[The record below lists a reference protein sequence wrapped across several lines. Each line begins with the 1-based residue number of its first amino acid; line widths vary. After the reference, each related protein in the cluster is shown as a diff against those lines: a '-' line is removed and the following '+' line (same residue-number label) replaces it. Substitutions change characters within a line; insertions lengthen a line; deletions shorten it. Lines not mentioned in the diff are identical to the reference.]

1 VSGSA
6 LTILHIS
13 DPHFGTEQEAVV
25 AALLQLCSREQPDVV
40 ILSGDITQRARGH
53 QFTAAARFFSALSA
67 PHKLAIPGNHD
78 IPLFNLAARVLSP
91 YGGFRKAFGEDLEPE
106 ISLPD
111 LLVIGV
117 NTTRPGRHEDGE
129 VSAAQVAKVKA
140 RLEAAQPAQ
149 LRIVVTH
156 QPVHVITAVDCKN
169 RLHGASEAL
178 HGWADA
184 GADLILGGHIHLP
197 YVRRINED
205 IPLLS
210 RPVWAV
216 QAGTA
221 VSTRIRGGI
230 PNSVNII
237 RHSQHEVAKSCSVER
252 WDYAAGKVFAAVQT
266 TQVVLEPH

>member
-1 VSGSA
+1 MSESA

-13 DPHFGTEQEAVV
+13 DPHFGTEQQAVV
-25 AALLQLCSREQPDVV
+25 AALLALCSREQPDVV
-40 ILSGDITQRARGH
+40 ILSGDITQRARSH
-53 QFTAAARFFSALSA
+53 QFTAAGRFFTALSA

-78 IPLFNLAARVLSP
+78 IPLFNLAARMLSP
-91 YGGFRKAFGEDLEPE
+91 YAGFRKAFGENLEPE
-106 ISLPD
+106 ISLPA

-129 VSAAQVAKVKA
+129 VSAAQVATVKA
-140 RLEAAQPAQ
+140 RLEAAQPGQ

-156 QPVHVITAVDCKN
+156 QPAHVITAADCKN

-178 HGWADA
+178 RAWADA

-210 RPVWAV
+210 RSLWAV

-237 RHSQHEVAKSCSVER
+237 RYSPDESIRRCTVER
-252 WDYAAGKVFAAVQT
+252 WDHAASNAFEVVQT
-266 TQVVLEPH
+266 IPIALEPR